1 MIVDQELI
9 QLCKKEDRKA
19 QFTLYKQCYGILMAV
34 CLRYER
40 NKEDAEELVNM
51 GFLKIVTKLD
61 KYNSDIPFEAW
72 IRRIMINTVIDEFR
86 KRKKEQETIE
96 YTDFDDQHH
105 HRQVEMNDADL
116 RFDAEELELMLQ
128 NLPNVTQK
136 VFNLHVI
143 DGYSHKEVSDMLSI
157 SVGTSKWHVSNA
169 RKLLK
174 EQIEKNK
181 NKASN
186 SQSITA

>member
-1 MIVDQELI
+1 M
-9 QLCKKEDRKA
+9 
-19 QFTLYKQCYGILMAV
+19 
-34 CLRYER
+34 LR
-40 NKEDAEELVNM
+40 
-51 GFLKIVTKLD
+51 
-61 KYNSDIPFEAW
+61 
-72 IRRIMINTVIDEFR
+72 
-86 KRKKEQETIE
+86 
-96 YTDFDDQHH
+96 
-105 HRQVEMNDADL
+105 
-116 RFDAEELELMLQ
+116 

-143 DGYSHKEVSDMLSI
+143 DGYSHKEVSDMLEI

-181 NKASN
+181 NKESN

>member
-9 QLCKKEDRKA
+9 QLCKKEDRRA
-19 QFTLYKQCYGILMAV
+19 QFNLYKQCYGILMAV

-61 KYNSDIPFEAW
+61 KYNSSIPFEAW
-72 IRRIMINTVIDEFR
+72 IRRVMINTVIDEFR
-86 KRKKEQETIE
+86 RRKKEQETIE
-96 YTDFDDQHH
+96 YTDFDDHH
-105 HRQVEMNDADL
+105 HHKQVEMNEADL
-116 RFDAEELELMLQ
+116 RFDAEELEQMLH

-143 DGYSHKEVSDMLSI
+143 DGYSHKEVSDMLEI

-174 EQIEKNK
+174 EQIEKSK
-181 NKASN
+181 DKESN

>member
-9 QLCKKEDRKA
+9 QLCKKEDRRA
-19 QFTLYKQCYGILMAV
+19 QFNLYKQCYGILMAV

-96 YTDFDDQHH
+96 YTDFDDHHH
-105 HRQVEMNDADL
+105 HRQVEMNEADL
-116 RFDAEELELMLQ
+116 RFDAEELELMLR

-143 DGYSHKEVSDMLSI
+143 DGYSHKEVSDMLNI

-174 EQIEKNK
+174 EQIEKRK
-181 NKASN
+181 DKASN

>member
-9 QLCKKEDRKA
+9 QLCKKEDRRA
-19 QFTLYKQCYGILMAV
+19 QFNLYKQCYGILMAV

-61 KYNSDIPFEAW
+61 KYNSSIPFEAW
-72 IRRIMINTVIDEFR
+72 IRRVMINTVIDEFR
-86 KRKKEQETIE
+86 RRKKEQETIE
-96 YTDFDDQHH
+96 YTDFDDHH
-105 HRQVEMNDADL
+105 HHKQVEMNEADL
-116 RFDAEELELMLQ
+116 RFDAEELEQMLR

-143 DGYSHKEVSDMLSI
+143 DGYSHKEVSDMLEI

-174 EQIEKNK
+174 EQIEKSK
-181 NKASN
+181 DKESN